1 VAWPD
6 DLIELASWA
15 LQSEDLRHRMVFSTG
30 PSSLSSTP
38 GIAWTLETAAVLAI
52 YEGALRHG
60 YRQDET
66 IGYEWKYP
74 KSARKK
80 KARNPKR
87 ADLAFKERGRGKN
100 WGYVEVKYYGAKGKS
115 FVAADVEKLRTITNR
130 VQRWMLVYRVRP
142 ATGTS
147 HSLDDL
153 LDDVG
158 AIDVRTSHF
167 PTLTEKREEGRCD
180 IWLGRV

>member
-1 VAWPD
+1 MEAV
-6 DLIELASWA
+6 
-15 LQSEDLRHRMVFSTG
+15 
-30 PSSLSSTP
+30 
-38 GIAWTLETAAVLAI
+38 AVLAI

-60 YRQDET
+60 YKQDKT
-66 IGYEWKYP
+66 LGYEWPSP
-74 KSARKK
+74 KSAGV
-80 KARNPKR
+80 NPKR
-87 ADLAFKERGRGKN
+87 ADLAFKELGRGKN

-147 HSLDDL
+147 RSLEDL
-153 LDDVG
+153 LEDIEATDVL
-158 AIDVRTSHF
+158 TKHF
-167 PTLTEKREEGRCD
+167 PTLTGNGEEGRCD